1 MTRSRP
7 DRASI
12 ASVTSHLIVAGA
24 LAERRDGRMWDVPR
38 AVPVISRRGA
48 LAGGAALAALGVVA
62 TACGESTPK
71 PPTVEELLGPL
82 DQARH
87 DSALAAAA
95 AGAIGSPPQISAALT
110 VVAAQR
116 AAHARALA
124 TEVARAAGKLIS
136 ATSETNGASAS
147 AGSSPTEPVAPPPP
161 PPPVSDVI
169 DSLRKSAEDANR
181 LVATSSGYRGGLLAS
196 IVASC
201 TASYQVALV
210 PGGPSI

>member
-136 ATSETNGASAS
+136 ATSETN
-147 AGSSPTEPVAPPPP
+147 SSSTSPTPTEPVAPPPP